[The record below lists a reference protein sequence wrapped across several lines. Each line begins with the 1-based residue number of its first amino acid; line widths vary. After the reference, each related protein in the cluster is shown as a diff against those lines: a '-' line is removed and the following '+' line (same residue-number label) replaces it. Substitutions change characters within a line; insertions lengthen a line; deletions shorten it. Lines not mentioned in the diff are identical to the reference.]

1 MIKMQ
6 ITGPQII
13 IFGYELISEIDKNQR
28 YGVGFPKGQNNFFL
42 LHNVHAEIS
51 AQKDSYAMA
60 TERSSVRGEAI
71 GPWYFKAYWLL
82 YVPPVLTFKNSAAD
96 YIAFMRFVWPQKKQ

>member
-1 MIKMQ
+1 MIFCGNLALDNTYILHVAFLTMIKMQ

-71 GPWYFKAYWLL
+71 GP
-82 YVPPVLTFKNSAAD
+82 
-96 YIAFMRFVWPQKKQ
+96 